1 MLICMYVLLDI
12 THYIMIINIV
22 SADEMSWINQ
32 SFKGQ
37 FQVYPFL
44 PRLMPSPILP
54 YATSHTTRRVM

>member
-12 THYIMIINIV
+12 THYIMIIKIV

-32 SFKGQ
+32 RFKGQ

-44 PRLMPSPILP
+44 PCLMPPHILQDE
-54 YATSHTTRRVM
+54 S